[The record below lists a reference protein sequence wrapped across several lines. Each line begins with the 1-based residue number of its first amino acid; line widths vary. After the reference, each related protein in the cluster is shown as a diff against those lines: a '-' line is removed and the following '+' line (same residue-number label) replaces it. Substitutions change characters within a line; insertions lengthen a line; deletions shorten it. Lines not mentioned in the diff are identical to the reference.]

1 MAAVCCRFWYMP
13 IQPTPAGPSNNAAT
27 FIRSTPNVTLSTDDT
42 PMMDEER
49 RMVR

>member
-1 MAAVCCRFWYMP
+1 MP
-13 IQPTPAGPSNNAAT
+13 IKPTPAGPSSSAAT
-27 FIRSTPNVTLSTDDT
+27 FILSTPNTTLSTDEA